1 MWPRLG
7 LFVPGS
13 PCVKDEPL
21 AGFPYKSSRL
31 REATRL
37 SRLYSSPSGHRQ
49 RVTANFPAGKSYF
62 SQLQTQGLASPTAC
76 SRSSAFQNKIPRE
89 AQAPPLQL
97 QGSHTPGIRALWR
110 GLCLHTPGIRAL
122 WRCHG
127 YCLRRPVIGR
137 GILIRQPFMIPRE
150 AQAPPSRAR
159 TRLPGGSM
167 AKISSA
173 AAGRNFRACKN
184 DAENSASPPKFTYFP

>member
-31 REATRL
+31 RKATRL

-49 RVTANFPAGKSYF
+49 RVTANFPAGKSCF

-76 SRSSAFQNKIPRE
+76 SRSSAFQNMIPRE
-89 AQAPPLQL
+89 AQAPPLQ
-97 QGSHTPGIRALWR
+97 
-110 GLCLHTPGIRAL
+110 
-122 WRCHG
+122 
-127 YCLRRPVIGR
+127 
-137 GILIRQPFMIPRE
+137 
-150 AQAPPSRAR
+150 AR
-159 TRLPGGSM
+159 TRLLGGSM

-184 DAENSASPPKFTYFP
+184 DAENSASPRNLHTSHKITEKNWINRMFISTAVSSRGRFIFVKC